1 MHDEVE
7 IGRKGNPQADGVE
20 RWLAPARE
28 AVERSIRAGMGLYR
42 RERQLPGLI
51 AVDPLSLGDSSVAA
65 AEMILARLRRALRAE
80 RRRAK
85 AGHWTY
91 DLNRHIAL
99 RQAYAA
105 EAARLAGMRRQ
116 GLRGF
121 DRCRPASR
129 DNASSSS
136 GEGIARDPRRQG

>member
-1 MHDEVE
+1 MQYGLESRDKGEAQA
-7 IGRKGNPQADGVE
+7 IGAE
-20 RWLAPARE
+20 SWLAPAKL
-28 AVERSIRAGMGLYR
+28 AVDRTVRAGMGRYR

-51 AVDPLSLGDSSVAA
+51 AVNPSSLGDRSIAA
-65 AEMILARLRRALRAE
+65 AEIILARLRRALRAE

-105 EAARLAGMRRQ
+105 EAQRLTEIKKQMPAG
-116 GLRGF
+116 L
-121 DRCRPASR
+121 
-129 DNASSSS
+129 
-136 GEGIARDPRRQG
+136 